1 MLLLVVGLIMGTRL
15 WYAMWD
21 ADSDDDLAFKRRLD
35 PVLREIGDRCKII
48 PETQQKLRNP
58 SVEHVPISTLPT
70 ARAPRPPASAPV
82 TPHDNMSS
90 SPSVQQQST
99 EARPAPPMT
108 TVQHVPSFSSSM
120 PSGSFAEMATF
131 IRVERAQLEAKLE
144 MQRQELEARIET
156 QRQVSE
162 SQRQEWEARLEMQR
176 QANEAQWQAHEMK
189 LEKAWEAKLET
200 QRQMWELRFEQSR
213 RDALDAPELQARF
226 EALHGS
232 KLLSDDE
239 LYILENL
246 VIDNL
251 EDSERAGGVVGSLAR
266 LSERVASDAGFAR
279 QLRRKYIRPGANA

>member
-1 MLLLVVGLIMGTRL
+1 
-15 WYAMWD
+15 
-21 ADSDDDLAFKRRLD
+21 
-35 PVLREIGDRCKII
+35 
-48 PETQQKLRNP
+48 
-58 SVEHVPISTLPT
+58 
-70 ARAPRPPASAPV
+70 
-82 TPHDNMSS
+82 
-90 SPSVQQQST
+90 
-99 EARPAPPMT
+99 
-108 TVQHVPSFSSSM
+108 
-120 PSGSFAEMATF
+120 MATF

-251 EDSERAGGVVGSLAR
+251 EDSERAGGGRTSYSVVGSLAR